1 MVKIKKTQLQDIF
14 DLLKK
19 EYRIV
24 GPVLKDGVIQLDYI
38 ESFNDLP
45 SGYTQVEEKSFYKT
59 EKNGE
64 GFFSYSRPSLPYKR
78 FLMPPEFTFFSV
90 KKENG
95 ELKFEEKVFN
105 EKIAFF
111 DIRACDLKAIQILD
125 DVFINKNKHPDPYYK
140 AVRENIFIVAVT
152 CFSPSDVCFCSSMGI
167 KLKPDRGFDILLT
180 ELDDCFIVEWGT
192 EKGRRLLENLHY
204 EKILEK
210 DLQKINKKL
219 KEIQK
224 KIKRYVDTQNLP
236 QILYSK
242 IEGKHWEDIG
252 RRCLACTSCTQLCPT
267 CFCFDIVEKN
277 FPLEKRSD
285 RVRVYDSCFS
295 PTFATVHRF
304 NIRES
309 IASRYRQWLMHKFA
323 YWTDQFGEFG
333 CVGCGRCITWC
344 PAMIDI
350 TQEIKNIRESR

>member
-1 MVKIKKTQLQDIF
+1 MIKIKKTQLKDIF
-14 DLLKK
+14 GLLKK
-19 EYRIV
+19 EYKIV
-24 GPVLKDGVIQLDYI
+24 GPVLKDSVVQLCYL

-45 SGYTQVEEKSFYKT
+45 TGYTQKEEKGICRVKK
-59 EKNGE
+59 EDKN
-64 GFFSYSRPSLPYKR
+64 FFSYTRPSTPYKR
-78 FLMPPEFTFFSV
+78 FLIPPEFTFLKI

-95 ELKFEEKVFN
+95 RLRLEEGIFF

-111 DIRACDLKAIQILD
+111 DIRSCDLKAISILD

-140 AVRENIFIVAVT
+140 TIRENLFIVAVT

-167 KLKPDRGFDILLT
+167 DLKPDKGFDILLT
-180 ELDDCFIVEWGT
+180 ELDDCFIVEWET
-192 EKGRRLLENLHY
+192 EKGK
-204 EKILEK
+204 KILEK
-210 DLQKINKKL
+210 IDYEKTTEKDIKKIQNKL
-219 KEIQK
+219 KETQK
-224 KIKRYVDTQNLP
+224 RIKRKVNTQGLP
-236 QILYSK
+236 NILYSK

-252 RRCLACTSCTQLCPT
+252 KRCLACTSCTQLCPT
-267 CFCFDIVEKN
+267 CFCFDITEKN
-277 FPLEKRSD
+277 DPINQTSE

-304 NIRES
+304 NIRQS

-350 TQEIKNIRESR
+350 TEEIKNIRGD